1 MSRFARAAMAL
12 AVLTALVLT
21 ACGGGATP
29 SPASSVAAS
38 VAPPSAAASQP
49 AGPSAAASPAAAGPC
64 APAAAGAAATVNVR
78 IASFAYSPATVE
90 AKVGDVIEW
99 KNEDSAPHTA
109 TLEDGSCA
117 TDTIAAG
124 SSASLVFS
132 VAGTY
137 TYKCAIHPSQMKGF
151 KIVIS

>member
-1 MSRFARAAMAL
+1 MSRIARAATLL
-12 AVLTALVLT
+12 AVLVLA
-21 ACGGGATP
+21 ACGGGASP

-38 VAPPSAAASQP
+38 AAPPSTAASQP
-49 AGPSAAASPAAAGPC
+49 AGPSAAGSPAAGGPC

-78 IASFAYSPATVE
+78 ITGFAYSPQTVE

-117 TDTIAAG
+117 TDTLAAG
-124 SSASLVFS
+124 SSGSLVFS

-151 KIVIS
+151 KIVVS